1 MKKINLLTLL
11 FLGLQISMSQPL
23 TESKSIF
30 EKRHEVKIEAIKLL
44 AVPIIEMTYEF
55 VHDRN
60 KGYGTYLLI
69 NLDHSKDYNE
79 TFSLT
84 PFFRMYF
91 SRDEQYGAKGF
102 FVEAFSSFFTGPSR
116 RDGLGNDKN
125 GFDVSLGFSLGQKW
139 INSSGFV
146 FEYRLGIGRNL
157 LGNTTE
163 DFLGK
168 GGLCVGYRF

>member
-60 KGYGTYLLI
+60 KGTVLI
-69 NLDHSKDYNE
+69 
-79 TFSLT
+79 F
-84 PFFRMYF
+84 
-91 SRDEQYGAKGF
+91 
-102 FVEAFSSFFTGPSR
+102 
-116 RDGLGNDKN
+116 
-125 GFDVSLGFSLGQKW
+125 
-139 INSSGFV
+139 
-146 FEYRLGIGRNL
+146 
-157 LGNTTE
+157 
-163 DFLGK
+163 
-168 GGLCVGYRF
+168 